1 VLLSA
6 STIAICYRHFPHTSM
21 RSRVYVTVERP
32 RVRSFVPAINSRSD
46 GRQVC
51 CWAPC
56 GQDVSID
63 SCRRQ
68 LQVQARSAATA
79 PQHGAQQ
86 QMRYDE
92 WLSRPTGAGVKVRS
106 PCPRLY
112 IAVAVMINTTVRG
125 EVRTWVLSHRS
136 LSLDLYDLRKKKKNN
151 STTKYPMRRLRYATW
166 LIKSVRTGGHTE
178 MGVGRVHLSIGSG
191 WVTDFS
197 RLVGWVG
204 SRLDMY
210 LFHKLLIYFQ

>member
-1 VLLSA
+1 
-6 STIAICYRHFPHTSM
+6 M
-21 RSRVYVTVERP
+21 
-32 RVRSFVPAINSRSD
+32 
-46 GRQVC
+46 
-51 CWAPC
+51 
-56 GQDVSID
+56 SID

-136 LSLDLYDLRKKKKNN
+136 LSLDLYDLRKKKNNN
-151 STTKYPMRRLRYATW
+151 STTKYPMRRLRYANLANKKCADW
-166 LIKSVRTGGHTE
+166 RSHRD
-178 MGVGRVHLSIGSG
+178 GRGSG
-191 WVTDFS
+191 PSIDWVGLGHRFQS
-197 RLVGWVG
+197 SSGLGWVG

-210 LFHKLLIYFQ
+210 LFSVNLC